1 MKKNYNTL
9 FLLIICCV
17 LANPVLAQQT
27 EPQKF
32 DSALQFYEKQQYK
45 RAAQMF
51 ESLSSEQA
59 QLFAGKSYYGA
70 ADFIKAQTILTK
82 VSTSSDP
89 QISGDARYTL
99 ALANTQLKIFDTAL
113 RSLYSLKQEKT
124 PTAKK
129 ATRLYQ
135 ELLQYLSPNQ
145 RKRVYQS
152 ITTSEIR
159 FDLMEAFFNQV
170 DYNLAVQL
178 FKAFSSTNTKGVPP
192 LKLERIKNNLSDSL
206 TFQRKYKRITYPDA
220 PNGISYNIGVA
231 LPKFEEGSNEYD
243 ISRNLYLG
251 FLLAAEE
258 FNQRN
263 TDKKVFLKFENT
275 LSEEQNAA
283 HLLTRFVWYDAI
295 DVVLGPL
302 FSESVLEMDQLS
314 EEYQI
319 PIIAPLANSDTLA
332 DDNPFLFQVNPTFA
346 ERGERMAEFA
356 VNNLGL
362 DTLAVLAEKNSLGA
376 KSAYSFRA
384 RAEELGAFVPYLFVD
399 NFEEKGYDLSDYSNY
414 FSKDSTLIDS
424 LNIFSLDG
432 VYAPFT
438 GEGAPVLI
446 DLFMTDLQ
454 FNENYLPVLG
464 SAEWSRSE
472 LTEEQIEQF
481 NIYHIQGFEM
491 HREKPGV
498 ETFIETYENR
508 FSFEPDR
515 FSLIGYDTANFTFRV
530 LEMVNNPAYLKE
542 GIKKYPMY
550 NGLSTNIRFS
560 NTHVNQFIE
569 VIKLK

>member
-9 FLLIICCV
+9 FLLIICC
-17 LANPVLAQQT
+17 LLTNPVLAQQT
-27 EPQKF
+27 EPQRF
-32 DSALQFYEKQQYK
+32 DRALQFYEQQQYK
-45 RAAQMF
+45 RAAQIF

-70 ADFIKAQTILTK
+70 AEFIKAQTILSN

-99 ALANTQLKIFDTAL
+99 SLANTQLKNFDKAL
-113 RSLYSLKQEKT
+113 RLLHSLKQENT

-129 ATRLYQ
+129 AASLYQ

-145 RKRVYQS
+145 RKRVYQN
-152 ITTSEIR
+152 ITTGEIR
-159 FDLMEAFFNQV
+159 FDLIEAFFNQV

-178 FKAFSSTNTKGVPP
+178 FEAFSSTNTKGVPP
-192 LKLERIKNNLSDSL
+192 LKLERVKNNLSDSL
-206 TFQRKYKRITYPDA
+206 VFRRKYKRVIYPDA

-231 LPKFEEGSNEYD
+231 LPKFEEGSNEYN

-263 TDKKVFLKFENT
+263 TNKKVFLKFENT
-275 LSEEQNAA
+275 LSKQRNSA
-283 HLLTRFVWYDAI
+283 HLLTKFVWNDAI
-295 DVVLGPL
+295 DAVLGPL

-384 RAEELGAFVPYLFVD
+384 RAEQLGAFVPYLFVD
-399 NFEEKGYDLSDYSNY
+399 NFEQTGYDLSEYSNY
-414 FSKDSTLIDS
+414 FTKDSTLIDS
-424 LNIFSLDG
+424 LNIFPIEG

-446 DLFMTDLQ
+446 DLFITDLQ
-454 FNENYLPVLG
+454 FNKNYLPVLG

-472 LTEEQIEQF
+472 LSEDQIEQF
-481 NIYHIQGFEM
+481 DIYHIQGFNM
-491 HREKPGV
+491 IKEKPDV
-498 ETFIETYENR
+498 KEFIERYENR
-508 FSFEPDR
+508 FNFEPDR
-515 FSLIGYDTANFTFRV
+515 FSLIGYDTASFTFQV
-530 LEMVNNPAYLKE
+530 LEMVKNPVYLKE
-542 GIKKYPMY
+542 GIKNYPMFD
-550 NGLSTNIRFS
+550 GLSTNIIF
-560 NTHVNQFIE
+560 NNNHVNQFIE
-569 VIKLK
+569 VVKLK